1 MWYLVLSRWAVPM
14 SEGGAY
20 LDQHLQF
27 QYENHQAGNILFSG
41 PTPDL
46 SVGIFV
52 IRAASRKEAE
62 AIADADPF
70 HVHGIRTYEM
80 LDWEVHQVLGAGPF
94 SAQAFGP
101 LISDHPDRYRFMEA
115 LGDH

>member
-1 MWYLVLSRWAVPM
+1 M

-52 IRAASRKEAE
+52 IRVASRKEAE

-70 HVHGIRTYEM
+70 YANGVRTYEM
-80 LDWEVHQVLGAGPF
+80 LDWEVHQIMGAGPF
-94 SAQAFGP
+94 SGPAFAP
-101 LISDHPDRYRFMEA
+101 LISDHPERYRFMEA